1 MTTAIP
7 IDSDLML
14 RVKEGEIE
22 CFEYLLERHRTPLV
36 HFLYRMVHNH
46 GVAEELAQEVF
57 LRVYCSRA
65 NYKPSAKFT
74 TWLYRIATNLALNW
88 LRDKRHER
96 MQESLDAVTLLG
108 FRRQMADTTPNVHTS
123 MLKREYLLEIQQ
135 AIGLLPDRQKAAV
148 LMHKYEE
155 MDYWQIA
162 EAMGC
167 SMTTVKALLF
177 RAYTTLRTRLAHVAA

>member
-1 MTTAIP
+1 MTPAIE

-14 RVKEGEIE
+14 RVKDGDLQ
-22 CFEYLLERHRTPLV
+22 CFENLLERHRTPLV

-46 GVAEELAQEVF
+46 AVAEELAQEVF
-57 LRVYCSRA
+57 LRVYCSRE

-88 LRDKRHER
+88 LRDKRRER
-96 MQESLDAVTLLG
+96 MEESLDAVTLLG
-108 FRRQMADTTPNVHTS
+108 FRRQISDTAPDVHKN
-123 MLKREYLLEIQQ
+123 MLKREYLDEIKQ
-135 AIGLLPDRQKAAV
+135 AIFSLPDRQKAAV

-162 EAMGC
+162 ESMGC

-177 RAYTTLRTRLAHVAA
+177 RAYTTLRTRLAHIAA